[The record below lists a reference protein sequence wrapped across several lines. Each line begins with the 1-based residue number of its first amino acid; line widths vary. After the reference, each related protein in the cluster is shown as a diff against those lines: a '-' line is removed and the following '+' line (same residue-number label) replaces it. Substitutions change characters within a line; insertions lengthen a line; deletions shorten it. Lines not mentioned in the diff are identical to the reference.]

1 MNVLLNAFKTTNEG
15 TRSALINF
23 IMSFNVR
30 HLQCNVL
37 TLSFGIFNDKF
48 EHVFASRD
56 PCNKTFSYCQLSAQ
70 YRGVFRKLLDI
81 YVPYTDTPGSW
92 FLLAKCLKNTC
103 WGATFQVKMQVIDL
117 YLCLKRYSSTGVFK
131 HFDSKNQLPGFYNC
145 GTLVE
150 NGFRKGFQP
159 LTIFAK

>member
-1 MNVLLNAFKTTNEG
+1 MQL
-15 TRSALINF
+15 
-23 IMSFNVR
+23 
-30 HLQCNVL
+30 L

-70 YRGVFRKLLDI
+70 YRGVFRKLSDI

-103 WGATFQVKMQVIDL
+103 WGATFQVFSQNKNRADVVGIQR
-117 YLCLKRYSSTGVFK
+117 LKNHLMR
-131 HFDSKNQLPGFYNC
+131 NC
-145 GTLVE
+145 
-150 NGFRKGFQP
+150 
-159 LTIFAK
+159 

>member
-1 MNVLLNAFKTTNEG
+1 MNVLLNAFKTTNQG

-30 HLQCNVL
+30 HLQRNVL

-70 YRGVFRKLLDI
+70 YRGVFRKLSDI

-92 FLLAKCLKNTC
+92 FLLAKC
-103 WGATFQVKMQVIDL
+103 
-117 YLCLKRYSSTGVFK
+117 YSSTGVFK
-131 HFDSKNQLPGFYNC
+131 HFASKNQLPGFYNC